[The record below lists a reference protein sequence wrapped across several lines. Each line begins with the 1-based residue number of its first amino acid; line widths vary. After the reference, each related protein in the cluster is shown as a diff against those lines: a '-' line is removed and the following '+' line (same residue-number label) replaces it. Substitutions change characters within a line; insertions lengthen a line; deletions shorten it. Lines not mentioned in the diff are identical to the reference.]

1 MFTTCQIS
9 APRVQW
15 VNVSLAMNLTVSSVT
30 AEDAGALELASL
42 CRLVMSVTFCQ
53 RTTYSR
59 IPIQAFLQLIFG
71 HHTYIFFWLQTLQ
84 NSHIIFVLNLFNS
97 HHMCCRPQRRKLWLQ
112 ATQNKANFHKAIPWK
127 DRFKPSTLIRG
138 DNILSKVR
146 PLLCVMW
153 YCSSR
158 GPDVQYIRGVL
169 WSCLASQ
176 QG

>member
-1 MFTTCQIS
+1 MPDKCTESVMGECESCHEPDSFQCNSGGRWSSGIS
-9 APRVQW
+9 FLVQ
-15 VNVSLAMNLTVSSVT
+15 
-30 AEDAGALELASL
+30 
-42 CRLVMSVTFCQ
+42 TFCQ

-71 HHTYIFFWLQTLQ
+71 HHTYISFWLQTLQ